1 MGKAARRRVAF
12 VVIAD
17 SLVLFGCR
25 LIGRAALALPGDG
38 GCGQEADPAGTA
50 LPGEF
55 LFKLIVIFPKVR
67 QRLLSPVALV
77 ALA

>member
-1 MGKAARRRVAF
+1 MAF
-12 VVIAD
+12 VVVAD

-25 LIGRAALALPGDG
+25 PIGRAALALPGDG
-38 GCGQEADPAGTA
+38 GCGQEADLAGTA

-67 QRLLSPVALV
+67 QRLLSPAVLV